1 MMNKIICFLYITII
15 IIGISK
21 NISEEEIKENINE
34 KIITCG
40 SALRIQNDITKYYL
54 ASFNMNWSTGSHLQI
69 ITAIGDDNSN
79 DNLFIIKE
87 GETYPSC
94 RSGEPILCNSVI
106 RLEHVVTGKNLH
118 SHVFPSML
126 SNSQEAC
133 GFGENGDGDV
143 NDNFRIIC
151 YKQTNNTIIKGNT
164 YFFLQ
169 HVPTEKYLYINYQ
182 KSMFD
187 DYNCRGCPI
196 NGQREVSLTDKKDK
210 QCLWRVLGGIIFN
223 TNEGYG
229 ENKKNNTEENKK
241 DDL

>member
-1 MMNKIICFLYITII
+1 MNKIFCFLYITLII
-15 IIGISK
+15 IKISK

-40 SALRIQNDITKYYL
+40 SALRIQNEITKYYL

-94 RSGEPILCNSVI
+94 KSGQPILCNSII

-118 SHVFPSML
+118 SHAFPSML
-126 SNSQEAC
+126 TNSQEAC
-133 GFGENGDGDV
+133 AFGDNGDGDV

-151 YKQTNNTIIKGNT
+151 YKQTNSSIIKGNT

-169 HVPTEKYLYINYQ
+169 HVPTEKYLYVNYQ
-182 KSMFD
+182 KSMFN

-196 NGQREVSLTDKKDK
+196 NGQREVSLTEKKDK

-223 TNEGYG
+223 TIEDDD
-229 ENKKNNTEENKK
+229 KQNNAKESKK

>member
-1 MMNKIICFLYITII
+1 MNKIICFLYITII

-40 SALRIQNDITKYYL
+40 SALRIQNEITKYYL

>member
-40 SALRIQNDITKYYL
+40 SALRIQNEITKYYL

>member
-94 RSGEPILCNSVI
+94 RSGEPISCNSVI